1 MDALGYTG
9 MARQGGIASA
19 RQCAGRVTD
28 AVVEGRTRC
37 YARPKGLSMRG
48 SWICR
53 AAHPTMRRSGSRI
66 SMRHGTALFWI
77 SSRLKPE
84 SRRSTRGMMTLRCM
98 KKDITPHGFRSSFR
112 DWAAERTSFPREVC
126 EAALAH
132 RLKDKMEA
140 AYHRTDLFEKRRSLM
155 ATWAAFAKAMPA
167 KVVPLRAG
175 PLG

>member
-1 MDALGYTG
+1 MLRPAEGVKYAGFVD
-9 MARQGGIASA
+9 MSGGSS
-19 RQCAGRVTD
+19 
-28 AVVEGRTRC
+28 E
-37 YARPKGLSMRG
+37 M
-48 SWICR
+48 W
-53 AAHPTMRRSGSRI
+53 RSGSRI
-66 SMRHGTALFWI
+66 SMQHGTAPFWI

-155 ATWAAFAKAMPA
+155 ATWAAFAKAMSA